1 MVHGLVEEAR
11 DVLYSKL
18 MRVDMDVERQVDPQQ
33 VPPIY
38 WDGMVDNPSE
48 SRVGWSF
55 LDDERNKFDV
65 DGEWWLYKRMFEEQ
79 RLRKQFIDENADG
92 LGGPMRK
99 EQVRK
104 EEVEAYQQEIERF
117 QELLLILMH
126 ISGGQ
131 AVRAPELLGI
141 RWKNTEQGSVRN
153 IFIEDGLVAFVTTYH
168 KGYRS
173 SNNIKIIHR
182 YLPREIREL
191 LVYYL
196 WLVRPFHEKL
206 QFQAYGKP
214 CHSPFLWGDGKKIEH
229 RRWTGPKRHS
239 QGIEDEAEPN
249 RWTSERMRHIMQQ
262 ASMRWIGVKL
272 HISAWRQISI
282 AMSR

>member
-1 MVHGLVEEAR
+1 
-11 DVLYSKL
+11 
-18 MRVDMDVERQVDPQQ
+18 
-33 VPPIY
+33 
-38 WDGMVDNPSE
+38 
-48 SRVGWSF
+48 
-55 LDDERNKFDV
+55 
-65 DGEWWLYKRMFEEQ
+65 
-79 RLRKQFIDENADG
+79 
-92 LGGPMRK
+92 MRK

-131 AVRAPELLGI
+131 AARAPKLLGI

-214 CHSPFLWGDGKKIEH
+214 CHSPFL
-229 RRWTGPKRHS
+229 
-239 QGIEDEAEPN
+239 
-249 RWTSERMRHIMQQ
+249 
-262 ASMRWIGVKL
+262 
-272 HISAWRQISI
+272 
-282 AMSR
+282 